1 MISRI
6 RGLRATKNYKA
17 RDEEGKVEKI
27 NSLDN
32 LDLLSDKWLIL
43 TRTLNRCEEICKIL
57 KDKGIYYETKKGK
70 SYNVKLYKSILAHIR
85 YISGEDI
92 TELEMKDLKD
102 FADEK
107 DLQDKSLKWYEV
119 FSKGSIL
126 ERNYIRLMLSN
137 KEKLNQEPRIKVSTI
152 HAAKGGEADNVIL
165 VLDNANK
172 IRQAVMRSIT
182 KSDEEHRVWYVGTTR
197 AKKNIYLLQAKIE
210 RKGYQL

>member
-1 MISRI
+1 MQ
-6 RGLRATKNYKA
+6 Y
-17 RDEEGKVEKI
+17 I
-27 NSLDN
+27 NG
-32 LDLLSDKWLIL
+32 
-43 TRTLNRCEEICKIL
+43 EEIT
-57 KDKGIYYETKKGK
+57 E
-70 SYNVKLYKSILAHIR
+70 
-85 YISGEDI
+85 IS
-92 TELEMKDLKD
+92 MKDLLD
-102 FADEK
+102 FADK
-107 DLQDKSLKWYEV
+107 DDLQDKSLKWYEV
-119 FSKGSIL
+119 FSKGNIL

-137 KEKLNQEPRIKVSTI
+137 KEKLNQGPRIKVSTI

>member
-1 MISRI
+1 MQYVN
-6 RGLRATKNYKA
+6 G
-17 RDEEGKVEKI
+17 
-27 NSLDN
+27 
-32 LDLLSDKWLIL
+32 
-43 TRTLNRCEEICKIL
+43 EEIT
-57 KDKGIYYETKKGK
+57 E
-70 SYNVKLYKSILAHIR
+70 
-85 YISGEDI
+85 IS
-92 TELEMKDLKD
+92 MKDLLD
-102 FADEK
+102 FADEE

-119 FSKGSIL
+119 FSKGNIL

-197 AKKNIYLLQAKIE
+197 AKKEYLFITSKNRKEGISIMTDPDGLLKAFPQVKAGRWSHYKNYTFSRTNLFQKIIF
-210 RKGYQL
+210 RSFQGCVVKYVCRYLKKDKIKD